1 MGRDSSAMKHPIM
14 GPWKEIMAREKEMTR
29 RTQHKRNNTL
39 AGYFSAT
46 GYIPKPT
53 SVESSYSF

>member
-1 MGRDSSAMKHPIM
+1 MKHPIM